1 MKSLSNVLDGKRTA
15 DKEAT
20 DSKPDVADGTN
31 NENWG
36 ERNVESVARR
46 KNETL
51 SNYVEKE
58 TAPVGSKVGN

>member
-1 MKSLSNVLDGKRTA
+1 MHGKRAA

-51 SNYVEKE
+51 SNVEKE